1 LKVLFNDEEV
11 AEVYF
16 DYINRHADAEQT
28 DECPLE
34 FHTDLTHKSAT
45 QIIRSARTPIWRRLK
60 TLAFYLD
67 SDIFKY
73 EGIDAKGKK
82 LVTVIIPFAQV
93 NSIQTWSRRIKKLKT
108 KSEMKTLDAT
118 TVQDLR

>member
-1 LKVLFNDEEV
+1 MKVLFNDEEV

-73 EGIDAKGKK
+73 EG
-82 LVTVIIPFAQV
+82 
-93 NSIQTWSRRIKKLKT
+93 
-108 KSEMKTLDAT
+108 
-118 TVQDLR
+118 